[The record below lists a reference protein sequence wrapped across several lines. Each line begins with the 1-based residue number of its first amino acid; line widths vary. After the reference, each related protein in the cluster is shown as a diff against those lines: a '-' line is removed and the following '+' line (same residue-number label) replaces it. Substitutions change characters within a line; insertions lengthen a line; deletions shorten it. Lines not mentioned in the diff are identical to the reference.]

1 MINTEIPSTI
11 QTQESK
17 ANTTQ
22 SRNQTSQNIESSSPK
37 SRKKSVKINQ
47 KAIEEYKKMCVKSY
61 GSPSSLIIN
70 QLRSDK
76 LNIFLDSFN
85 LKDINTLVKILN
97 KYTYFLHIKL
107 GPYDPR
113 KGDSSFKQKKNGQD
127 KILTQGDIEKEKR
140 EKRELNIQR
149 NLMIKNIIHGIS
161 KNLKISLNLISF
173 SLTNLK
179 ITVEIAEELS
189 PGLIENKS
197 LKALL
202 INNCTISIEAY
213 DLLLKG
219 LLTHENLSYLDLA
232 NNNFNDKYSDMIAR
246 IIARQTQRRDQ
257 VVWAFGLRNEKP
269 TSNDYTNGLV
279 SISLKGNALSD
290 TSAEVI
296 SNSLGYDQYIRK
308 IDVSCNKITKDGC
321 KKFIRMM
328 RKNNTL
334 LTVDLK
340 DNPGYDEGIHGRI
353 VMKMAKNIKVLYN
366 KYVNEEYNEEEFQNY
381 KTFIDESF
389 FDVDIPQEIID
400 NYTSNMIT
408 IDEPKT
414 DERNDNQGEE
424 IEEKNESENNI

>member
-1 MINTEIPSTI
+1 MISTESPSTI

-17 ANTTQ
+17 VDTTQ
-22 SRNQTSQNIESSSPK
+22 SRNQTNENLESPSSTN
-37 SRKKSVKINQ
+37 RKKAVKINQ
-47 KAIEEYKKMCVKSY
+47 KAIEEYKKMCMKSY
-61 GSPSSLIIN
+61 ASPSSVIIN

-85 LKDINTLVKILN
+85 LKDINTLAKILN
-97 KYTYFLHIKL
+97 KYTYFSHIKL

-113 KGDSSFKQKKNGQD
+113 KGDTAFKQKKNGQD
-127 KILTQGDIEKEKR
+127 KILTQGDLEKEKR
-140 EKRELNIQR
+140 EKRELFIQR

-161 KNLKISLNLISF
+161 KNLKLSLNLITF

-189 PGLIENKS
+189 PGLIGNKS

-202 INNCTISIEAY
+202 INNCTISIDAY

-219 LLTHENLSYLDLA
+219 LLTHENITLLDLA
-232 NNNFNDKYSDMIAR
+232 YNNLNDKYSDMIAR

-279 SISLKGNALSD
+279 SISLKGNVLSD
-290 TSAEVI
+290 VSAEVI
-296 SNSLGYDQYIRK
+296 SNSLGYDQYIRS
-308 IDVSCNKITKDGC
+308 IDVSDNKISKDGC

-340 DNPGYDEGIHGRI
+340 ENPGYDEEIHGRI
-353 VMKMAKNIKVLYN
+353 VMKMSKNIKFLYN
-366 KYVNEEYNEEEFQNY
+366 KYVNKEYNEEEFQNY
-381 KTFIDESF
+381 KSFIDESF

-400 NYTSNMIT
+400 NYSSNMIT
-408 IDEPKT
+408 IEEPKT
-414 DERNDNQGEE
+414 GERTDNQGEE
-424 IEEKNESENNI
+424 IEEKYENENNI